1 MRHHNRNKKL
11 SRETGERT
19 ALLRSLA
26 RSLIL
31 QERITTTETRAKAL
45 RPLIERLVSR
55 NKVKSLAARRSAV
68 STLGN
73 SKDAAKKLANVLGP
87 RYAARGGGY
96 LRIVKLG
103 QRKGDAGLMVRIEF
117 V

>member
-11 SRETGERT
+11 SRETGERR

-26 RSLIL
+26 RSLVL
-31 QERITTTETRAKAL
+31 KERITTTETRAKAL

-55 NKVKSLAARRSAV
+55 NRVKSLAVRRSTV
-68 STLGN
+68 SALGTAN
-73 SKDAAKKLANVLGP
+73 DAAKKLAEILGP
-87 RYAARGGGY
+87 RYADRAGGY
-96 LRIVKLG
+96 VRIIKLG
-103 QRKGDAGLMVRIEF
+103 QRKGDGGRMARVEF

>member
-11 SRETGERT
+11 SRETGQRT
-19 ALLRSLA
+19 ALVRSLA

-31 QERITTTETRAKAL
+31 KERITTTETRAKAI
-45 RPLIERLVSR
+45 RPIVERLVSR
-55 NKVKSLAARRSAV
+55 NKAKSVNGQRTATA
-68 STLGN
+68 TLGG
-73 SKDAAKKLANVLGP
+73 SKEAAAKLVTVIGP
-87 RYAARGGGY
+87 RYASRNGGY

-103 QRKGDAGLMVRIEF
+103 QRKGDGGRMARIEF